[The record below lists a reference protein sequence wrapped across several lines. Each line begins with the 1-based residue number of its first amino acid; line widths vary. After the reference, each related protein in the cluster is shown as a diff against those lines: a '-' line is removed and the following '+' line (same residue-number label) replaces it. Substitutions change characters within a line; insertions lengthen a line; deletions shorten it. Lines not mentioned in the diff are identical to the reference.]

1 MLDISKLSVVVFLLG
16 ISGCASRNRVGTA
29 YAPLKEPVVPGTYAV
44 LICRGPTRCTARDTA
59 DVYSDGTIVIL
70 DRDISTLADSLRRL
84 YPYSEITDSAFV
96 HVQVCYLFR
105 RHPPIEGREGPEASG
120 FSDLVISPTKD
131 SVSFSLGESADAGY
145 TASVAMKDG
154 GMAGTATG
162 WNSQQ
167 LFRIDT
173 VHGQRVFRRRTK
185 EELAAVGRVGDRL
198 VGTRVG
204 APSERICYAGGKY

>member
-1 MLDISKLSVVVFLLG
+1 M
-16 ISGCASRNRVGTA
+16 A
-29 YAPLKEPVVPGTYAV
+29 YTTLQESVVPGTYAV
-44 LICRGPTRCTARDTA
+44 LICRGPAACTARDTA
-59 DVYSDGTIVIL
+59 NVYSDGTIVIL
-70 DRDISTLADSLRRL
+70 YREISTLADSLRRL
-84 YPYSEITDSAFV
+84 YPFSEITDSAFA

-105 RHPPIEGREGPEASG
+105 RHPPIEGRPGPETSG

-154 GMAGTATG
+154 RMNGTATG

-173 VHGQRVFRRRTK
+173 VSGQRVFRRRTK

-204 APSERICYAGGKY
+204 SPSERICYAGGKY

>member
-1 MLDISKLSVVVFLLG
+1 ME
-16 ISGCASRNRVGTA
+16 
-29 YAPLKEPVVPGTYAV
+29 YATLKEPVVPGTYAV
-44 LICRGPTRCTARDTA
+44 LICRGATTCSARDTA

-70 DRDISTLADSLRRL
+70 EKDMSSLADSLRRL
-84 YPYSEITDSAFV
+84 YPYSEITDSAFA
-96 HVQVCYLFR
+96 HVQVCYRFR

-120 FSDLVISPTKD
+120 FSDLVISPTTD

-145 TASVAMKDG
+145 TASVAMKGG

-173 VHGQRVFRRRTK
+173 VNGLRVFRRRTK
-185 EELAAVGRVGDRL
+185 EELAAVGRMGDRL
-198 VGTRVG
+198 LGTRVG
-204 APSERICYAGGKY
+204 SPSERVCYAGGKY